1 MEKKKLDHFWS
12 FRYKHKSSRPF
23 WFWFHLFEY
32 DWSDRNLIRDLRCFF
47 STAALIHIHHLTP
60 SYWDIGCRVFIA
72 CVLVDVVRPRCN
84 KNRQCAWLISCRRS
98 LALATCWLS
107 VHLNDKKAVF
117 CFFLKLQSGWA
128 VGKRVTGGWIIRKVA
143 RGYVPGI
150 FEKHQSFNGGFSDKN
165 GRLLELPSLLRDH
178 SRVTEA
184 CHYKCRLD
192 ADGGFD
198 ASVDVFCNICN
209 AVV

>member
-117 CFFLKLQSGWA
+117 FFVFLSCSQAELLVSGWR
-128 VGKRVTGGWIIRKVA
+128 VGESSEKWREATYRASLKNINLLMEASRIKTAACSSCHHSSGIIR
-143 RGYVPGI
+143 G
-150 FEKHQSFNGGFSDKN
+150 
-165 GRLLELPSLLRDH
+165 
-178 SRVTEA
+178 
-184 CHYKCRLD
+184 
-192 ADGGFD
+192 
-198 ASVDVFCNICN
+198 
-209 AVV
+209 